1 MLLNVNSLITS
12 VKHSIIIALCVE
24 SKKNKSEKIK
34 YQIKLKLADFL
45 VYKWKRR
52 YRNILWRG
60 IYDVTVQSRQNLSA
74 VVMV

>member
-45 VYKWKRR
+45 VYK
-52 YRNILWRG
+52 
-60 IYDVTVQSRQNLSA
+60 
-74 VVMV
+74 